1 MIAIDPRSVLV
12 VWAALN
18 ILFAGILALVGMQA
32 KNVKGVRQWALADL
46 SIGIALAIASQ
57 ITYPTTPLMAGSAAV
72 LLGIGLGLIYNG
84 IEAFEGRP
92 CRYWIPAFLAIA
104 IIANSYIFGILFF
117 ESKIR
122 ILINFVLFAGIHAM
136 CARALFIRIEQPLR
150 TAYWL
155 AAASTGIICLVAMAR
170 LFSVLIT
177 PASETNMFAATG
189 MNPLVLLFCSLAQM
203 SMSFAFMLMINYT
216 LAHQLNTLAT
226 TDGLTG
232 LWNRRSLEI
241 QANRQLTHSNRS
253 GETLSIMMIDV
264 DHFKRINDQYGH
276 QAGDEVLRRLAHLMQ
291 SMVRGNDYL
300 ARYGG
305 EEFCILLPAT
315 TEAQAFVMAE
325 RLRRLYAELIVPWQH
340 HALRGTISIGI
351 ADSDNGAADIPSL
364 IAQADLALYDAKHQ
378 GRDQVVCYSKFITEN
393 GRTRPHVDTPA
404 RTERPQENN
413 LPSQHL

>member
-46 SIGIALAIASQ
+46 SIGIGLAIASQ
-57 ITYPTTPLMAGSAAV
+57 ITYPTTPLMAGSAA
-72 LLGIGLGLIYNG
+72 LFLGIGLGLIYNG

-104 IIANSYIFGILFF
+104 IIANNYLFGVLFF

-122 ILINFVLFAGIHAM
+122 ILINFVLFAGIHGM

-155 AAASTGIICLVAMAR
+155 AAASTGLICLLAVAR
-170 LFSVLIT
+170 LFNVLIT
-177 PASETNMFAATG
+177 PASEISMFSATG
-189 MNPLVLLFCSLAQM
+189 VNPLVFLFGSLAQM
-203 SMSFAFMLMINYT
+203 SMSFAFMLMVNYT

-226 TDGLTG
+226 TDSLTG
-232 LWNRRSLEI
+232 LWNRRSLEN
-241 QANRQLTHSNRS
+241 QANRQLSHSKRT

-264 DHFKRINDQYGH
+264 DHFKRINDHYGH
-276 QAGDEVLRRLAHLMQ
+276 QAGDEVLRRLARLMQ
-291 SMVRGNDYL
+291 SIVRSNDYL

-315 TEAQAFVMAE
+315 TEAQALVLAE

-351 ADSDNGAADIPSL
+351 ADSDNGVADISTL
-364 IAQADLALYDAKHQ
+364 IAHADLALYDAKHQ
-378 GRDQVVCYSKFITEN
+378 GRDQVVCYSTFITELV
-393 GRTRPHVDTPA
+393 RTKPHVDA
-404 RTERPQENN
+404 LAHAE
-413 LPSQHL
+413 

>member
-46 SIGIALAIASQ
+46 FVGIALAIASQ

-72 LLGIGLGLIYNG
+72 FLSIGLGLIYNG

-104 IIANSYIFGILFF
+104 IIINNYVFGILLF
-117 ESKIR
+117 ESKTR
-122 ILINFVLFAGIHAM
+122 ILINFTLFAGIHWM

-155 AAASTGIICLVAMAR
+155 AAASTGIICLLAVAR

-177 PASETNMFAATG
+177 PASETSMFSASG
-189 MNPLVLLFCSLAQM
+189 INPLVFLFCSLAQM

-226 TDGLTG
+226 TDSLTG
-232 LWNRRSLEI
+232 LWNRRSLEN
-241 QANRQLTHSNRS
+241 QANRQLSHCKRT
-253 GETLSIMMIDV
+253 GETLSVMMIDV
-264 DHFKRINDQYGH
+264 DHFKRINDHFGH
-276 QAGDEVLRRLAHLMQ
+276 QAGDEVLRRLARLMQ
-291 SMVRGNDYL
+291 SIVRSNDYL

-315 TEAQAFVMAE
+315 TEAQAYVMAE
-325 RLRRLYAELIVPWQH
+325 RLRRLYAELILLWQH

-351 ADSDNGAADIPSL
+351 ADSDSGATDIPTL
-364 IAQADLALYDAKHQ
+364 IAHADLALYDAKHQ
-378 GRDQVVCYSKFITEN
+378 GRDQVACYSTFSNELVQTK
-393 GRTRPHVDTPA
+393 PHTDAPT
-404 RTERPQENN
+404 RTEC
-413 LPSQHL
+413 